1 MKTVSVILPVMIAN
15 KRQEELARFAI
26 KTMRMNT
33 DVPFELVVVSTPP
46 GNKQPGDYFHGLNF
60 DIDRP
65 ASDIDV
71 YVERP
76 TRTNYTDD
84 FNAGLRE
91 SFGDFKV
98 HIGMD
103 VIVGEGWLEAML
115 ACFERFADCGVA
127 TVSCSEPGAHIGP
140 PHPQATFD
148 EAWYGPLMMFREG
161 WTLDPAFPAM
171 GGDNDLIMRH
181 YLAGKRAYR
190 NNAVRAFHLNG
201 VTWFSAY
208 KPEDRQQIEGDARE
222 EFMRRYHDCGL
233 SIYRIMTRGE
243 TRFGRE
249 WVV

>member
-1 MKTVSVILPVMIAN
+1 MSEHAAMVSVILPVMIAN
-15 KRQEELARFAI
+15 KWQEELARFAI
-26 KTMRMNT
+26 KTMRVNT
-33 DVPFELVVVSTPP
+33 QMPFELVIVETGEAHLSDPA
-46 GNKQPGDYFHGLNF
+46 LA
-60 DIDRP
+60 DI
-65 ASDIDV
+65 
-71 YVERP
+71 YVHRP

-115 ACFERFADCGVA
+115 ACFERFEDCGIA
-127 TVSCSEPGAHIGP
+127 TLSCSEPGAHIGP
-140 PHPQATFD
+140 PHQQATFD

-208 KPEDRQQIEGDARE
+208 KPEDRQQIEGNAKE

-233 SIYRIMTRGE
+233 AIYRIMTRGE